1 MKTYTVIWRDEG
13 DDYMF
18 TEVNTSDN
26 PDDLSRLSW
35 VQTAASVEYSDYT
48 PEELQEILDDL
59 EFNGYDMLGVVE
71 GSLTFVA

>member
-18 TEVNTSDN
+18 TEVNTVDN
-26 PDDLSRLSW
+26 PDDLSRLNW

-48 PEELQEILDDL
+48 PEELQEILDYIEDQ
-59 EFNGYDMLGVVE
+59 GYDLLTVVE
-71 GSLTFVA
+71 GSLVHIL